1 MIKQIYFDFGG
12 VLITYKNVFRSVC
25 RDFGLDFGQFWEF
38 YTIYDDEMGIG
49 RVTTKEFW
57 GKCIERFGLK
67 NAENFDLA
75 KAWVSDYE
83 MIWPIQKLIKELEG
97 KVDIGII
104 SNVASGIWEK
114 AVESGMV
121 PNVKYGPVYLSG
133 DLKIMK
139 PDRRIYELVLQKSE
153 VRPEEIL
160 FVDDLEKNL
169 EIPQQMGW
177 KTICFDQLIPEK
189 GIEEIKKKLS
199 KW

>member
-25 RDFGLDFGQFWEF
+25 KDFGLDFEKFWEF

-49 RVTTKEFW
+49 RMTTKEFW
-57 GKCIERFGLK
+57 GKCIERFDLK
-67 NAENFDLA
+67 DAENFDIA

-83 MIWPIQKLIKELEG
+83 IIWPTQKLIKELEG
-97 KVDIGII
+97 KIEVGII
-104 SNVASGIWEK
+104 SNVAAGIWEK
-114 AVESGMV
+114 AVENGMA
-121 PNVKYGPVYLSG
+121 PDIKYGRVYLSG

-139 PDRRIYELVLQKSE
+139 PDRRIYELVLENSGVE
-153 VRPEEIL
+153 PEEIL

-177 KTICFDQLIPEK
+177 KTVCFDQLAAEE
-189 GIEEIKKKLS
+189 GVEEIKRKLG
-199 KW
+199 K